1 MALNEEQRNL
11 LMEIV
16 SDPRFTQE
24 SNLVGL
30 PLAAALKEAV
40 IERGLVDNLN
50 SAYGWSM
57 PKDMMLNGRQT
68 NDVIYEIVLKPGYLL
83 EKFLEAIKS
92 GKRL

>member
-1 MALNEEQRNL
+1 MALDQNQQRL

-24 SNLVGL
+24 SNLMGL

-40 IERGLVDNLN
+40 LKHNLVDKLN
-50 SAYGWSM
+50 SAYGWNL
-57 PKDMMLNGRQT
+57 PKDMMLNGRQM
-68 NDVIYEIVLKPGYLL
+68 NDIIYGIVLMPGYSL
-83 EKFLEAIKS
+83 EKFLVTIGS

>member
-1 MALNEEQRNL
+1 MALNPEQQRL

-24 SNLVGL
+24 SNLAGL

-40 IERGLVDNLN
+40 IEHDLVDKLN
-50 SAYGWSM
+50 SAYGWSL
-57 PKDMMLNGRQT
+57 PNDMMLNGRQT
-68 NDVIYEIVLKPGYLL
+68 NDVIYEIVLKPGYSL
-83 EKFLEAIKS
+83 EKFLTAIKS